1 MLDRLGSGGLI
12 GKTTAAFNSPEWGN
26 FREALKDFS
35 EDWSGVF
42 STSAD
47 VSLLESK
54 NVTGAGP
61 FCALIEL
68 MDRAITSLLRGSSLA
83 TKTSG
88 ANEQGA
94 SIQLEESHIFEAD
107 DAELITE
114 TLRMK
119 LSRYALA
126 WKFGPDAPQYAY
138 IQVKTT
144 PRQDVA
150 NDVAVDAFLAPFGL
164 LEKKT
169 TLARYGRPLPDQD
182 AEILQPVSTPPAGAP
197 SVDPAKKEEEQTQFT
212 NAGAP
217 QVTDKFTDAAVQQF
231 TDSLHEDLSHAAQ
244 KLIAALQ
251 ITDDTLREKKL
262 KELLAAWPGITA
274 DTIITS
280 KSADTL
286 ANAIAT
292 AYAHGVQSPGPAQM
306 TNAFNPDQPRDEQGR
321 FSDEPGKISPAEA
334 DQRLSK
340 GFEVENKAGRK
351 IKFGPRLKGYLDK
364 HPQGADRKA
373 YLNHAVETVRS
384 GNAIPMDD
392 REVYTKVFKGHD
404 GKEKGMVTLSAS
416 PQGEV
421 FNMYRKDA
429 YKIPEV
435 ERSAREGKL

>member
-1 MLDRLGSGGLI
+1 MHNHFHLVLEPSAMRER
-12 GKTTAAFNSPEWGN
+12 AAMDEEEIMPKRTKLWV
-26 FREALKDFS
+26 DPFS
-35 EDWSGVF
+35 
-42 STSAD
+42 
-47 VSLLESK
+47 
-54 NVTGAGP
+54 
-61 FCALIEL
+61 
-68 MDRAITSLLRGSSLA
+68 
-83 TKTSG
+83 
-88 ANEQGA
+88 
-94 SIQLEESHIFEAD
+94 
-107 DAELITE
+107 
-114 TLRMK
+114 
-119 LSRYALA
+119 ALA

-138 IQVKTT
+138 VQVRTT

-150 NDVAVDAFLAPFGL
+150 NDVAVDTFLAPFGL

-169 TLARYGRPLPDQD
+169 TLERYNRPLPDEGAD
-182 AEILQPVSTPPAGAP
+182 ILQPPAAPAP
-197 SVDPAKKEEEQTQFT
+197 SSYPGEKPGGIQLDPVTGQPVVPDPQAAFT
-212 NAGAP
+212 NNTGSS
-217 QVTDKFTDAAVQQF
+217 QVTDKFTDAAVKQF
-231 TDSLHEDLSHAAQ
+231 ADALHEDLSHAAQ
-244 KLIAALQ
+244 KLIAALE
-251 ITDDTLREKKL
+251 ITDDSLREKKL

-274 DTIITS
+274 DTIIAPQ
-280 KSADTL
+280 SADTL

-306 TNAFNPDQPRDEQGR
+306 TNAFNPDQSRDEQGR

-429 YKIPEV
+429 HKIPVV